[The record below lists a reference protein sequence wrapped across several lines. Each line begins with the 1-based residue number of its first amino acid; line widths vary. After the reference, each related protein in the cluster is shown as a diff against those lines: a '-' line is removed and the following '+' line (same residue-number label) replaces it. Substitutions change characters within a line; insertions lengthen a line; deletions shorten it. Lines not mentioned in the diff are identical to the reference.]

1 MTAVIH
7 LTNITKTVREPNGQD
22 RPLFKSL
29 QFSLDAPA
37 QSVAILGRSGSGK
50 STLLRILAG
59 LDVGYHGSYLF
70 NGRELPKNTP
80 AMARH
85 RLDHIGFITQDY
97 NLLDDRTVEQ
107 NVQLAVRDRQAPAT
121 RAKACLKMVQ
131 LIGYEQK
138 RPRQLSGGEAQR
150 VAIARVIA
158 KRPTV
163 VLADEPTGALDEET
177 ECSVLDLFATLQQRG
192 TAFVIATHSER
203 VAARCERRLILDGK
217 TLRELK

>member
-1 MTAVIH
+1 MIAVIH
-7 LTNITKTVREPNGQD
+7 LTSITKSVREPNGQD
-22 RPLFKSL
+22 RALFESL
-29 QFSLDAPA
+29 QFRLDAPA
-37 QSVAILGRSGSGK
+37 RSVAILGRSGSGK

-59 LDVGYHGSYLF
+59 LDVSYHGNYLF
-70 NGRELPKNTP
+70 NGRPLLKNTQ

-85 RLDHIGFITQDY
+85 RLDHIGFITQSYD
-97 NLLDDRTVEQ
+97 LLDDRTVEH
-107 NVQLAVRDRQAPAT
+107 NVRLGVRDRQAQDT
-121 RAKACLKMVQ
+121 RARACLNMVK
-131 LIGYEQK
+131 LSGYERK

-177 ECSVLDLFATLQQRG
+177 ESSILDLFATLQQRG
-192 TAFVIATHSER
+192 ATFVIATHSER

-217 TLRELK
+217 TLHELM